1 MTTAATYTNRGHLES
16 DKLTPLIDAAARG
29 QRPRCGDAETSYM
42 WLSEDPAERAQA
54 ALMCSGCPILQPCTE
69 VVGINASAC
78 GLDAIEP

>member
-1 MTTAATYTNRGHLES
+1 MTAAVRASQASEQ
-16 DKLTPLIDAAARG
+16 LTRALINAAARG
-29 QRPRCGDAETSYM
+29 IRPRCGDAETSYL
-42 WLSEDPAERAQA
+42 WLSEHDGKRRLA